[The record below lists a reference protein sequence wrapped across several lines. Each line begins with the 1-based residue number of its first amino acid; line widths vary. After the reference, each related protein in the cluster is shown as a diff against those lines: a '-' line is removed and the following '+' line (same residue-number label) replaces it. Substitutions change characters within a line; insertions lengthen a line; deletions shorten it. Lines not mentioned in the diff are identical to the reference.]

1 MISAAAVA
9 EVLGG
14 LGRRKAVVTDL
25 ALADA
30 VREGLPMSALD
41 RLIAD
46 GIVTEQ
52 EVEAH
57 FIPRRTLYARRQK
70 GTLSREQ
77 SDLVVRLARIQA
89 MANDVFG
96 NRRKA
101 HGWLRDKNGALASQ
115 TPLSLLD
122 TEEGGRLVEAVI
134 GRIAARDSRIGA
146 RLASGLGALSRDRWR
161 RCATV
166 RRALEQSG
174 YSRSL
179 YLDAHLPRT
188 A

>member
-14 LGRRKAVVTDL
+14 LGHHKAAVTDL

-30 VREGLPMSALD
+30 VRDGLPMRALD

-46 GIVTEQ
+46 GVVSEQ
-52 EVEAH
+52 EIEAH

-89 MANDVFG
+89 MADEVFAD
-96 NRRKA
+96 RRKV
-101 HGWLRDKNGALASQ
+101 HRWLRKPNGALGSQ
-115 TPLSLLD
+115 VPLVLLD
-122 TEEGGRLVEAVI
+122 TEEGGRVVEAVL
-134 GRIAARDSRIGA
+134 GRIAHGI
-146 RLASGLGALSRDRWR
+146 
-161 RCATV
+161 V
-166 RRALEQSG
+166 E
-174 YSRSL
+174 
-179 YLDAHLPRT
+179 
-188 A
+188 

>member
-14 LGRRKAVVTDL
+14 LGRRKGSVTDL

-30 VREGLPMSALD
+30 VRDGLPVSALD
-41 RLIAD
+41 RLIAN
-46 GIVTEQ
+46 GLVTER

-89 MANDVFG
+89 MADEIFG
-96 NRRKA
+96 DRQKVHR
-101 HGWLRDKNGALASQ
+101 WLRKPNGALGSQ
-115 TPLSLLD
+115 VPLTLLD
-122 TEEGGRLVEAVI
+122 TEEGGRVVEAVL
-134 GRIAARDSRIGA
+134 GRIAHRI
-146 RLASGLGALSRDRWR
+146 
-161 RCATV
+161 V
-166 RRALEQSG
+166 E
-174 YSRSL
+174 
-179 YLDAHLPRT
+179 
-188 A
+188 